1 MPLSRGT
8 VNHAGAS
15 DINRVES
22 GGAARWKTCH
32 ASPTLRLA
40 ELLAAQD
47 LAHLN
52 CLIVVASGQ
61 ECEQVRSIPWRVV
74 RVEV

>member
-1 MPLSRGT
+1 
-8 VNHAGAS
+8 
-15 DINRVES
+15 
-22 GGAARWKTCH
+22 
-32 ASPTLRLA
+32 LRFA

-52 CLIVVASGQ
+52 RLIVVASAQ
-61 ECEQVRSIPWRVV
+61 ECEQIRSIPWRVV